1 MAPPPDQQQQLE
13 NLESNLT
20 SAAARVSNII
30 KDAFRNASDAVQ
42 KDIIKAAGAS
52 LLSTYSKL
60 ISSSAEFSKNAS
72 KINKGLLD
80 SKGLSEQLLNLEQ
93 QKQEFLLKAA
103 TAEARGIPIEQER
116 INRALRYVDAQKSIL
131 ESQKAIVDST
141 AKQAGL
147 IGKVAEGLA
156 KIPGLGTVINAKGVV
171 DALREASIGL
181 DKNGNLVKKNTNG
194 FKMMAIAA
202 KTVGKQFATA
212 MLDPA
217 AIVGK
222 IVEQFF
228 AINKASVELRRLTGD
243 TAVSF
248 NIFANGAASSVQI
261 LETAAELTKQIG
273 FNAQS
278 AFSQNVIANAADLKV
293 EMGLAADEAGGIAMM
308 AQTSGKS
315 VDSITESVVATTSA
329 FNRANRS
336 AVSQGVIL
344 RDVAKTSDSIKLSL
358 GNNDVAIAKAA
369 SQARRLGMDL
379 NQVDKIAQSLLNFES
394 SIEDELEA
402 QLLTGNQINLS
413 KAREMALTGDTIGL
427 QDEIFKNTVDIEKF
441 GKMGRL
447 GQEAQAKALG
457 MTRDELARVAY
468 LRALDNNMTDEAAA
482 KAANVNA
489 EDMKRITIQENF
501 TAALN
506 KVMGLLTP
514 ILEYVG
520 QIFSI
525 PFLGPAI
532 AGAAVLVPALSLLVP
547 ILTTMGGQFKSIT
560 GFIIAKTAALFG
572 NTTATVTNTEAQVL
586 ADVAQKRSIISG
598 GGAAR
603 TFVNMGR
610 SLGLFGAAAATAIP
624 TLLTIA
630 AVAAGIGLAFAGVGF
645 ALMQIPAILS
655 LITPGKAVGMVLLG
669 QAFGGL
675 ALGLAA
681 VALSGLAALPVLLG
695 LQKLGVLGGGIA
707 IQGAASPGGAA
718 IAGAQK
724 PVESPQAP
732 AASLSLDPLVTEIK
746 LMREEMTSLMRQFV
760 AKDTTVKMDGYT
772 VGQSVQL
779 SGTSQ

>member
-1 MAPPPDQQQQLE
+1 MAPNINVQGELDDLQNQ
-13 NLESNLT
+13 LT
-20 SAAARVSNII
+20 SLGSMFSNTI
-30 KDAFRNASDAVQ
+30 KNAIDNASNAVQ
-42 KDIIKAAGAS
+42 KDIIAKTGAS
-52 LLSTYSKL
+52 LTSAFSKL
-60 ISSSAEFSKNAS
+60 AASSEQFSKNAS

-80 SKGLSEQLLNLEQ
+80 SKGLSEQLSNLEE
-93 QKQEFLLKAA
+93 QKLEFLKKVEAA
-103 TAEARGIPIEQER
+103 RASGIPISRRQVE
-116 INRALRYVDAQKSIL
+116 IAVDNLDTQKSYL
-131 ESQKAIVDST
+131 ESQKAITDST
-141 AKQAGL
+141 AKQVGL
-147 IGKVAEGLA
+147 IGKVAEGLS

-181 DKNGNLVKKNTNG
+181 DENGNLVKKNTNG

-212 MLDPA
+212 MLDPGV
-217 AIVGK
+217 IVGK

-278 AFSQNVIANAADLKV
+278 AFSQDVIANAADLKV

-315 VDSITESVVATTSA
+315 VDSITDSVVDTTSA

-336 AVSQGVIL
+336 AVSQGLVL

-358 GNNDVAIAKAA
+358 GNNPKALADAA
-369 SQARRLGMDL
+369 SQAKRLGTDLAGL
-379 NQVDKIAQSLLNFES
+379 NQIATSLLEFES
-394 SIEDELEA
+394 SIEAELEA

-413 KAREMALTGDTIGL
+413 KARELALNNDLEGL
-427 QDEIFKNTVDIEKF
+427 GTEIFKNTVDIEKF

-457 MTRDELARVAY
+457 MTRDQLARVAY
-468 LRALDNNMTDEAAA
+468 LRALDSKMTDEQASAAA
-482 KAANVNA
+482 GVNA
-489 EDMKRITIQENF
+489 EEMKRISVQENF

-506 KVMGLLTP
+506 KVMGALAP
-514 ILEYVG
+514 ILEMVG
-520 QIFSI
+520 NLFSI
-525 PFLGPAI
+525 PLFGPMLAGSLLLIPAI
-532 AGAAVLVPALSLLVP
+532 
-547 ILTTMGGQFKSIT
+547 
-560 GFIIAKTAALFG
+560 
-572 NTTATVTNTEAQVL
+572 
-586 ADVAQKRSIISG
+586 SIISQGFMAMAGALGFATAAKVANTGATVANTVANTGLVASNTAVTATAAPAAG
-598 GGAAR
+598 GFVAMGTALGA
-603 TFVNMGR
+603 
-610 SLGLFGAAAATAIP
+610 FGAAAAAAIP
-624 TLLTIA
+624 VLFSIA
-630 AVAAGIGLAFAGVGF
+630 AVAAGIGLAFAGAGF
-645 ALMQIPAILS
+645 ALMQIPAILT
-655 LITPGKAVGMVLLG
+655 LITPEKAAGMVLLG

-681 VALSGLAALPVLLG
+681 IAVSGLAALPVLLG
-695 LQKLGVLGGGIA
+695 LQKLGVLGGAIA
-707 IQGAASPGGAA
+707 VQAGASPGGAA

>member
-72 KINKGLLD
+72 NINKGLLD

-103 TAEARGIPIEQER
+103 TAESRGIPIEQER

-141 AKQAGL
+141 AKQVGL
-147 IGKVAEGLA
+147 IGKVAGGLA

-194 FKMMAIAA
+194 FGMMAIAA
-202 KTVGKQFATA
+202 KTVGKQFTTA

-278 AFSQNVIANAADLKV
+278 AFSQEVIANAADLKV
-293 EMGLAADEAGGIAMM
+293 EMGLAAAEAGGIAMM

-315 VDSITESVVATTSA
+315 VDSITDSVVDTTSA

-336 AVSQGVIL
+336 AVSQGVVL

-394 SIEDELEA
+394 SIESELEA

-413 KAREMALTGDTIGL
+413 KAREMALTGDISGL

-468 LRALDNNMTDEAAA
+468 LRAIDNNMTDEAAA

-506 KVMGLLTP
+506 KVMGALAP

-525 PFLGPAI
+525 PFLGPTI
-532 AGAAVLVPALSLLVP
+532 AAVVVAIPLLSTLAGGMTAL
-547 ILTTMGGQFKSIT
+547 KSAQALAT
-560 GFIIAKTAALFG
+560 IATASQ
-572 NTTATVTNTEAQVL
+572 TTATLLQAGANTTL
-586 ADVAQKRSIISG
+586 AGTQTIVATT
-598 GGAAR
+598 GAA
-603 TFVNMGR
+603 TSGVFASMGIA
-610 SLGLFGAAAATAIP
+610 LGAFGTAATPAIGV
-624 TLLTIA
+624 LLSIGV
-630 AVAAGIGLAFAGVGF
+630 VAAGIGLAF
-645 ALMQIPAILS
+645 M
-655 LITPGKAVGMVLLG
+655 
-669 QAFGGL
+669 GL
-675 ALGLAA
+675 AQSLKTIPEILKEITLEKAAAVFVLATSFASLAAGLAA
-681 VALSGLAALPVLLG
+681 VALAGPMALPVLLATG
-695 LQKLGVLGGGIA
+695 ALAAGIGMIATAGG
-707 IQGAASPGGAA
+707 ASPGGAA

-746 LMREEMTSLMRQFV
+746 LMREEMTSLMKQVMGREIKV
-760 AKDTTVKMDGYT
+760 YLDGYL
-772 VGQSVQL
+772 VGQGTQQAQTS
-779 SGTSQ
+779 SG

>member
-1 MAPPPDQQQQLE
+1 
-13 NLESNLT
+13 
-20 SAAARVSNII
+20 
-30 KDAFRNASDAVQ
+30 
-42 KDIIKAAGAS
+42 
-52 LLSTYSKL
+52 
-60 ISSSAEFSKNAS
+60 
-72 KINKGLLD
+72 
-80 SKGLSEQLLNLEQ
+80 
-93 QKQEFLLKAA
+93 
-103 TAEARGIPIEQER
+103 
-116 INRALRYVDAQKSIL
+116 
-131 ESQKAIVDST
+131 
-141 AKQAGL
+141 
-147 IGKVAEGLA
+147 
-156 KIPGLGTVINAKGVV
+156 
-171 DALREASIGL
+171 
-181 DKNGNLVKKNTNG
+181 
-194 FKMMAIAA
+194 
-202 KTVGKQFATA
+202 
-212 MLDPA
+212 
-217 AIVGK
+217 
-222 IVEQFF
+222 
-228 AINKASVELRRLTGD
+228 
-243 TAVSF
+243 
-248 NIFANGAASSVQI
+248 
-261 LETAAELTKQIG
+261 
-273 FNAQS
+273 
-278 AFSQNVIANAADLKV
+278 
-293 EMGLAADEAGGIAMM
+293 
-308 AQTSGKS
+308 
-315 VDSITESVVATTSA
+315 
-329 FNRANRS
+329 
-336 AVSQGVIL
+336 
-344 RDVAKTSDSIKLSL
+344 L

-532 AGAAVLVPALSLLVP
+532 AGAAILVPALSLLVP

-645 ALMQIPAILS
+645 ALMQIPDRKSTRLNS
-655 LITPGKAVGMVLLG
+655 
-669 QAFGGL
+669 
-675 ALGLAA
+675 
-681 VALSGLAALPVLLG
+681 SH
-695 LQKLGVLGGGIA
+695 
-707 IQGAASPGGAA
+707 
-718 IAGAQK
+718 
-724 PVESPQAP
+724 
-732 AASLSLDPLVTEIK
+732 
-746 LMREEMTSLMRQFV
+746 
-760 AKDTTVKMDGYT
+760 
-772 VGQSVQL
+772 SVNHII
-779 SGTSQ
+779 SRMPSSA

>member
-30 KDAFRNASDAVQ
+30 KNAFRNASDAVQ
-42 KDIIKAAGAS
+42 KDIIKAAGSS

-103 TAEARGIPIEQER
+103 TAEAQGIPIEQER

-141 AKQAGL
+141 AKQVGL
-147 IGKVAEGLA
+147 IGKVAGGLA

-194 FKMMAIAA
+194 FGMMAIAA
-202 KTVGKQFATA
+202 KTVGKQFTTA

-315 VDSITESVVATTSA
+315 VDSITDSVVATTSA

-336 AVSQGVIL
+336 AVSQGVVL

-358 GNNDVAIAKAA
+358 GNNPKALADAA
-369 SQARRLGMDL
+369 SQAKRLGTDLAGL
-379 NQVDKIAQSLLNFES
+379 NQIATSLLEFES
-394 SIEDELEA
+394 SIEAELEA

-413 KAREMALTGDTIGL
+413 KARELALNNDLEGL
-427 QDEIFKNTVDIEKF
+427 GTEIFKNTVDIEKF

-457 MTRDELARVAY
+457 MTRDQLARVAY
-468 LRALDNNMTDEAAA
+468 LRAIDSKMTDEQASAAA
-482 KAANVNA
+482 GVNA

-506 KVMGLLTP
+506 KVMGALAP

-532 AGAAVLVPALSLLVP
+532 AAVIVAIPLISTLVGGMTAL
-547 ILTTMGGQFKSIT
+547 KSAQALAT
-560 GFIIAKTAALFG
+560 IATASQ
-572 NTTATVTNTEAQVL
+572 TTATLLQSGANTGL
-586 ADVAQKRSIISG
+586 VASNTAVAASSAPAAG
-598 GGAAR
+598 GFVAMGTALGA
-603 TFVNMGR
+603 
-610 SLGLFGAAAATAIP
+610 FGTAAAAAIP
-624 TLLTIA
+624 VLLSIA

-645 ALMQIPAILS
+645 ALKSVPEILT
-655 LITPGKAVGMVLLG
+655 LITPEKAAGMVLLG

-681 VALSGLAALPVLLG
+681 IAVSGLAALPVLLG
-695 LQKLGVLGGGIA
+695 LQKLGVLGGAIA
-707 IQGAASPGGAA
+707 VQAGASPGGAA